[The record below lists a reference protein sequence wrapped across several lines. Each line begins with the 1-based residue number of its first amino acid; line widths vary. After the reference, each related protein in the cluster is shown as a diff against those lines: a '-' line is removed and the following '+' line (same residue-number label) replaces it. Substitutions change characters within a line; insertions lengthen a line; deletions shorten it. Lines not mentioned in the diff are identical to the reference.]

1 MKLQIIMIYDNG
13 AINDKNDNGDI
24 NGIFDKDCN
33 DDKNGNGDSNRE
45 AKVGLISTRDA
56 NCGFP
61 SLANQTKFIIKPTL
75 AGRSSNQNNM
85 KVMIKLAMAVIK
97 SCGARIRRKGWGK
110 SEED

>member
-13 AINDKNDNGDI
+13 AIDDKNDNGDV

-61 SLANQTKFIIKPTL
+61 SLANQTKFIIKPTSD
-75 AGRSSNQNNM
+75 GRSSNQ
-85 KVMIKLAMAVIK
+85 K
-97 SCGARIRRKGWGK
+97 RKTIWK
-110 SEED
+110 WW